1 MSILII
7 HYLYLLYIIY
17 TFYKQVFFEDIGVH
31 KGSFVWGKDFFPT
44 TDSNSNNSNASV
56 SS

>member
-1 MSILII
+1 M
-7 HYLYLLYIIY
+7 YTLYI
-17 TFYKQVFFEDIGVH
+17 QVFFEDIGVH

-44 TDSNSNNSNASV
+44 TTDSNNSNASV